1 MIFSHLCHN
10 WKKRRPHRRSLTAAQ
25 LVALAR
31 STRELLP
38 QPLWSCRTA
47 IKITNNIVPN
57 LKQAT
62 TKRLREQFA
71 EGESDWS
78 LRAVSPRLRGLRF
91 FPKVSKAGR
100 KFSSFTHRITI
111 PTTPLTW
118 CKTYIP
124 SKIGVEILIKLLTKH
139 AR

>member
-1 MIFSHLCHN
+1 MIFSNLCHN
-10 WKKRRPHRRSLTAAQ
+10 WKNRRPHRRSLTAAQ

-78 LRAVSPRLRGLRF
+78 LRAVKPASAWSAF

-100 KFSSFTHRITI
+100 KFPSFTHRITI
-111 PTTPLTW
+111 LTTPLTC

-124 SKIGVEILIKLLTKH
+124 SKIGVEILTGLLTKH

>member
-1 MIFSHLCHN
+1 M
-10 WKKRRPHRRSLTAAQ
+10 
-25 LVALAR
+25 
-31 STRELLP
+31 P

-62 TKRLREQFA
+62 IKRLREQFA

-91 FPKVSKAGR
+91 FSKGVQSR
-100 KFSSFTHRITI
+100 IKKSFIRTQDYNFDNTFNM
-111 PTTPLTW
+111 L
-118 CKTYIP
+118 
-124 SKIGVEILIKLLTKH
+124 
-139 AR
+139 

>member
-47 IKITNNIVPN
+47 IKITNNIVLN

-100 KFSSFTHRITI
+100 KHQSFTHKITI
-111 PTTPLTW
+111 STTPLTW

-124 SKIGVEILIKLLTKH
+124 SKIGVESKH
-139 AR
+139 TPQ